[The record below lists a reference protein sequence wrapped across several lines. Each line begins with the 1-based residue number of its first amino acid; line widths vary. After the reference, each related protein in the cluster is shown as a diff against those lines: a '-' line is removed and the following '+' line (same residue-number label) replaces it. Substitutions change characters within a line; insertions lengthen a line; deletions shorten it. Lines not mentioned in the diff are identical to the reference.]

1 MLIPSYGYRIK
12 AKPYGGEN
20 MSSNIDQMI
29 IQKVVIHQVL
39 KRENQHNITPPL
51 YNDTCSEL
59 DNESLDALQKRFTK
73 SLGSN
78 SHSMKME
85 VRNTEAGSVFQ
96 YITDFWLSNEDDDK
110 FVQLSKEL
118 TKLLAESQTNGRI
131 PGGVVVIVKGIVT
144 EFQKDF
150 IAIIKAEKHD
160 GFNITEEEGRN
171 LLKYFNNLVLS
182 PQQKLQKIGY
192 FVNNAVKGRAI
203 AKKDVDAFVFD
214 SNTSETSMSA
224 HAAYFYD
231 KFLGLGFRTD
241 AEFITNKFYMGT
253 RDFIN
258 TCHSLSSENKI
269 NLQSDLRNYLEAGNT
284 TVINPN
290 DFIRR
295 TVTDGK
301 IIDEYLTFIDA
312 QNVPLQDTKKYLN
325 LVNKSMKDR
334 RMSFEN
340 HIKLSGPSEAFKE
353 NIKVEERGE
362 ETIITIKGKYI
373 NEK

>member
-1 MLIPSYGYRIK
+1 
-12 AKPYGGEN
+12 

-29 IQKVVIHQVL
+29 IQKVAIHQVL
-39 KRENQHNITPPL
+39 KRENPHSITPPL
-51 YNDTCSEL
+51 YNNTCSEL
-59 DNESLDALQKRFTK
+59 DDESLDALQKRFTK

-85 VRNTEAGSVFQ
+85 IRNSDAGSVFQ
-96 YITDFWLSNEDDDK
+96 RITDFWLSQEDDDT
-110 FVQLSKEL
+110 FIQLSKEL

-144 EFQKDF
+144 ELRKDF
-150 IAIIKAEKHD
+150 IAVIKAEKHD

-203 AKKDVDAFVFD
+203 DKKDVNAFVFD

-241 AEFITNKFYMGT
+241 AEFITNKFYIST

-258 TCHSLSSENKI
+258 TCLSLSSESKI
-269 NLQSDLRNYLEAGNT
+269 NLQSDLRNYLEAGNISI
-284 TVINPN
+284 INPN

-295 TVTDGK
+295 TISDGK
-301 IIDEYLTFIDA
+301 IIDEYLKFIETQD
-312 QNVPLQDTKKYLN
+312 VPLQDTKKYLG

-334 RMSFEN
+334 RMSFDN
-340 HIKLSGPSEAFKE
+340 HIRLSAPSEAFKE
-353 NIKVEERGE
+353 NIKIVETE
-362 ETIITIKGKYI
+362 EDTIITIKGKYI

>member
-1 MLIPSYGYRIK
+1 
-12 AKPYGGEN
+12 

-29 IQKVVIHQVL
+29 IQKVVIHQIL
-39 KRENQHNITPPL
+39 KKGNPKVTAQPL
-51 YNDTCSEL
+51 YNSSCSEL
-59 DNESLDALQKRFTK
+59 DDESLDALQKRFTK

-85 VRNTEAGSVFQ
+85 IRNIENESVFK
-96 YITDFWLSNEDDDK
+96 YITDFWLSSETDDE
-110 FVQLSKEL
+110 FVRLSKEL
-118 TKLLAESQTNGRI
+118 TKLLAASQTNGRI
-131 PGGVVVIVKGIVT
+131 PGGVIVIVKGIVT
-144 EFQKDF
+144 ELKKDF

-192 FVNNAVKGRAI
+192 FVNNAVKGRKI
-203 AKKDVDAFVFD
+203 DKKDVDAFVFD
-214 SNTSETSMSA
+214 SNTSEISMSA
-224 HAAYFYD
+224 HAEYFYS

-241 AEFITNKFYMGT
+241 AEFITNKFYIGT

-258 TCHSLSSENKI
+258 TCQFLSSESKI
-269 NLQSDLRNYLEAGNT
+269 NLQSDLRNYLEAGNISI
-284 TVINPN
+284 INPN

-301 IIDEYLTFIDA
+301 IIDEYLKFIDT
-312 QNVPLQDTKKYLN
+312 QNVPLQDTKKYLT

-334 RMSFEN
+334 RLSFEN
-340 HIKLSGPSEAFKE
+340 KIKLSGPSEAFKD
-353 NIKVEERGE
+353 NIKIEENGE
-362 ETIITIKGKYI
+362 DTIITIKGKYI